1 VVGCDRIRWSDKAG
15 ICKATIADMVHKL
28 DGVEVTINESCA
40 GCCECMPFFVE
51 AISVDNG
58 REFIDEK
65 MYREMDGA
73 F

>member
-1 VVGCDRIRWSDKAG
+1 
-15 ICKATIADMVHKL
+15 MVHKL